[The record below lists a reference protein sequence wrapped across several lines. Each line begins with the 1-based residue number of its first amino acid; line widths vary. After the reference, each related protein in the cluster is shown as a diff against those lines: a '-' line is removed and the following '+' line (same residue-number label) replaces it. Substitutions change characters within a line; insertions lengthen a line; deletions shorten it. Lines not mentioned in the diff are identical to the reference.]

1 MRMKDL
7 KARLEKRLNRQ
18 RTLLQYLRRIGAP
31 ALKIAEAK
39 ESIEIIR
46 RALRYRMKEGR
57 LSAG

>member
-1 MRMKDL
+1 MKAQDQ
-7 KARLEKRLNRQ
+7 KARLGWRLDRQ

-46 RALRYRMKEGR
+46 RGIRYRLKEGR